1 MTLIPKVVDMLR
13 DAGLNDVLVFAGGI
27 IPDPDRAP
35 LSEMGV
41 AQVFTPGA
49 SLQEVTG
56 WLEQALDEREN
67 RALPAP
73 GGR

>member
-1 MTLIPKVVDMLR
+1 MLR
-13 DAGLNDVLVFAGGI
+13 DAGRDDVVVFAGGI
-27 IPDPDRAP
+27 IPDPDREP
-35 LSEMGV
+35 LSAMGV

-49 SLQEVTG
+49 SLEEVTG
-56 WLEQALDEREN
+56 WLEAALDEREN

>member
-1 MTLIPKVVDMLR
+1 
-13 DAGLNDVLVFAGGI
+13 VFAGGI

-49 SLQEVTG
+49 SLKEVTE
-56 WLEQALDEREN
+56 WLERALDERES
-67 RALPAP
+67 RATAAP
-73 GGR
+73 GR

>member
-1 MTLIPKVVDMLR
+1 
-13 DAGLNDVLVFAGGI
+13 VFAGGI
-27 IPDPDRAP
+27 IPEPDRAP

-56 WLEQALDEREN
+56 WLERALDARET
-67 RALPAP
+67 RAAPAS